1 MVLRYFHIILLK
13 KSKHCGSIFC
23 CFFDLSRCPH
33 GRRLIQAG
41 RCADLLRYV
50 VVTECYTVSDM
61 FIPPADLLTF
71 HCCFMFI
78 LRPAEHVNIPRTITL
93 ERCVL

>member
-13 KSKHCGSIFC
+13 KASTAGVFSVASLIYQ
-23 CFFDLSRCPH
+23 DAPP

-41 RCADLLRYV
+41 RCTDLLRYV
-50 VVTECYTVSDM
+50 VVTECCTVSDM

-78 LRPAEHVNIPRTITL
+78 LRPAEYVNIPRTITL